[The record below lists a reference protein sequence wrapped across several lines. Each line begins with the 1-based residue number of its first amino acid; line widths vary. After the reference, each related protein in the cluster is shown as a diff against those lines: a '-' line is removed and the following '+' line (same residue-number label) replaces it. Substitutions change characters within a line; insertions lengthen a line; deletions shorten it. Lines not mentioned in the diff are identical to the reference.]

1 MRLDFTQKLW
11 GYSEKVGPVYHND
24 REENMSS
31 KKREEIENEVRL
43 YVVGL
48 VQFRALLI
56 SLGGLRVMGGEDESG
71 VG

>member
-1 MRLDFTQKLW
+1 MRRHFTQKLW

-43 YVVGL
+43 YVAGL
-48 VQFRALLI
+48 IHFLI
-56 SLGGLRVMGGEDESG
+56 SLGRLRVMSRDQRGR
-71 VG
+71 